1 MESVVLER
9 IFFQFDPED
18 LGKRLHLN
26 GASPHLREAL
36 GLGEE
41 AQRIGRPKATY
52 RLAFIGEKGDD
63 LVVIEGARFRSRI
76 LRVNLDRTQRVFPYV
91 ATCGVELEAWAHEI
105 KDTLCRFWAETIK
118 EMALRCAHTAL
129 ERDLEERYR
138 PGNLSRMSPGS
149 LADWPLQEQRPLF
162 ELLGEAVE
170 RIGVRLNES
179 LLMIPTKSISGIR
192 FPTEEN
198 FESCQLC
205 PREICPNRRAPYDS
219 ALFERK
225 FSGKI

>member
-1 MESVVLER
+1 MESVVLEC
-9 IFFQFDPED
+9 IPFQFDPED
-18 LGKRLHLN
+18 LGKKLRLN

-36 GLGEE
+36 RLGEE
-41 AQRIGRPKATY
+41 AQKIGKPRATY
-52 RLAFIGEKGDD
+52 RVAFIDEKDDD
-63 LVVIEGARFRSRI
+63 LVVIEGARFRSRV
-76 LRVNLDRTQRVFPYV
+76 LRVNLDRAQRVFPYV
-91 ATCGVELEAWAHEI
+91 ATCGAELEEWADGI
-105 KDTLCRFWAETIK
+105 RDTLCRFWAETIK
-118 EMALRCAHTAL
+118 EMALRCAHAAL

-138 PGNLSRMSPGS
+138 PGNLARMSPGS
-149 LADWPLQEQRPLF
+149 LMDWPLQEQRPLF

-192 FPTEEN
+192 FPTEES

-219 ALFERK
+219 TLFERK
-225 FSGKI
+225 FSGKV